1 MLPVAIFR
9 YAPVEGPGYFA
20 IFLEQHGI
28 PWRLIAIDEGDAVP
42 VVPQGDFLR
51 GAVDGFSGLC
61 FMGGPMS
68 VNDPLP
74 WIAPVCALI
83 RNAVARDVPVIGH
96 CLGGQLMSKALGGE
110 VTPNPVREIGWG
122 KAAGE
127 DNMTARAW
135 LGPYAGK
142 SGTVFHWHGETFS
155 IPPGATRLLTS
166 MHCANQMFALGPHL
180 AMQCHVE
187 MTPEMIAAWCGKW
200 GGEAL
205 ARTDRPSVQPPE
217 VMLREIPERLP
228 EMRRLS
234 EQVYSVWI
242 QGLAR

>member
-1 MLPVAIFR
+1 MTGKHWIAIPSLIALGAALLLQGPPFPVA
-9 YAPVEGPGYFA
+9 AGPVGTDGIRGAGGSGLQIVNMDPDQVASVSIDLFPQRGGPPVTIQRSIAALGTGNVYLPIEASLAAGAYSA
-20 IFLEQHGI
+20 IARSDR
-28 PWRLIAIDEGDAVP
+28 PIDV
-42 VVPQGDFLR
+42 FLR
-51 GAVDGFSGLC
+51 HDWARSGSAVVENR
-61 FMGGPMS
+61 GGIGTELILPLVVKAYNGQTS
-68 VNDPLP
+68 V
-74 WIAPVCALI
+74 I
-83 RNAVARDVPVIGH
+83 
-96 CLGGQLMSKALGGE
+96 
-110 VTPNPVREIGWG
+110 
-122 KAAGE
+122 
-127 DNMTARAW
+127 
-135 LGPYAGK
+135 
-142 SGTVFHWHGETFS
+142 S

-242 QGLAR
+242 HGLAR